1 MIKYFKSFDILQI
14 FCIPS
19 LQYVIISI
27 DFAQEINLPVL
38 LGYFLFLSYILI
50 MRTLPKIFLQRFVA
64 FGQRR
69 EGESK
74 KVNIFC
80 ESHIQSILR
89 KTCFRDWHF
98 FLNSRTNIY
107 WVMFFSNLTP
117 PPPFWY
123 CIAAG
128 IDVKLFPYN
137 LQDRAEY
144 GGEDIKCFCR
154 GGWNIYNPSRNFNG
168 VFIEKAKHCKYHII

>member
-1 MIKYFKSFDILQI
+1 MPILKYSIVKSDKM
-14 FCIPS
+14 
-19 LQYVIISI
+19 
-27 DFAQEINLPVL
+27 
-38 LGYFLFLSYILI
+38 LI
-50 MRTLPKIFLQRFVA
+50 CVKFRA
-64 FGQRR
+64 WWG
-69 EGESK
+69 
-74 KVNIFC
+74 
-80 ESHIQSILR
+80 
-89 KTCFRDWHF
+89 KT
-98 FLNSRTNIY
+98 
-107 WVMFFSNLTP
+107 
-117 PPPFWY
+117 FWY